1 MNRYFSGNFNN
12 FFKKVL
18 VVLLIMFGLVTIFSS
33 SLLAKPKSKAPNL
46 FFDPPASDVPSKSF
60 SREGIKKSRAALR
73 TRNVDI
79 KINLRKYKRI
89 LLNLFEDMNLEA
101 EKTHVHMGSRGEMTW
116 SGKLK
121 DVEFG
126 TVDIT
131 KYKGSWAGRVSWDGH
146 LFLLRPRPKGGITIE
161 EIDAGLLPP
170 HRDPLVPDIDFEP
183 LKENE
188 NNGENSPP
196 IALDSGE
203 TIDLMV
209 VYTQATQAIYGTSGI
224 ESMIINAVDSAN
236 TAYARSQITA
246 RLRLVHMAEIDYTET
261 GDMGDAL
268 DEITDG
274 NIAGVDALRDQY
286 GADIVSMIDEDS
298 NYCGIAWVMT
308 PGWLSN
314 SMERLA
320 FNVTY
325 SGCLGNHTMT
335 HEIGHNEGCAH
346 DRANSSVPGSYP
358 YSHGHRD
365 TVTGFRTIM
374 SYSCPGGTCPRI
386 SNFSNPN
393 VSFSGAP
400 TGIDH
405 NSDPDNSAD
414 NALSMNNT
422 DQIVANW
429 RQAVELSEPDPP
441 SALAANAVSG
451 EQIDL
456 DWIDESDNEDGFL
469 LERSED
475 NSNWIEIASLTPNST
490 SYEDLGLESGFTY
503 YYRIRA
509 FNGAGNSE
517 FSNVVQETTLSS
529 GIINQSFISSKDS
542 YIVQTSPNQNFGN
555 ASFLMADGVALDA
568 NNGKYGEVMAVLSWD
583 VSSLPNNAVVQSVGI
598 TVNMENTSSAD
609 YNLLEA
615 KVPWS
620 EGNVDW
626 NDFSGSSSIGNS
638 VLGVI
643 PPLVLGEQTLN
654 LNQAGINLVQGWISG
669 SVSNHGLIVR
679 TSGTNNGIIFSSKE
693 SSNPKPTIHIS
704 YTSGSA
710 PQTVTVNFQN
720 NGSYSGTQDAILR
733 QRSPSSNY
741 SNDTE
746 LVADGVEQDPSN
758 GRYGEVMSVLSWDV
772 SSIPNNAV
780 VQSASI
786 TFNMVDPS
794 SADYHFYEAKV
805 PWAEGSV
812 TWDDFSNTSSL
823 GSAILGIIPPLI
835 WNTQTFNLNSSGIN
849 LLQGWIDGS
858 ISNNGL
864 VVRTSGTNNG
874 IIFNSSEA
882 SFGQPILSITYDQ
895 P

>member
-1 MNRYFSGNFNN
+1 MNRYVSGNFNDLL
-12 FFKKVL
+12 KKVL
-18 VVLLIMFGLVTIFSS
+18 VVLLIMFGLLTIWSG
-33 SLLAKPKSKAPNL
+33 SLLAKPKSKVPNL
-46 FFDPPASDVPSKSF
+46 FFDQPANNAQTKSF
-60 SREGIKKSRAALR
+60 SRGKNKKSRAALR
-73 TRNVDI
+73 TRNADI

-101 EKTHVHMGSRGEMTW
+101 EKTHVHMGPKGEMTW

-121 DVEFG
+121 GVEFG

-131 KYKGSWAGRVSWDGH
+131 KYKGSWAGRVSWEGH
-146 LFLLRPRPKGGITIE
+146 LFLFRPRPSGGITIE

-170 HRDPLVPDIDFEP
+170 HRDPLVPEIDFEP
-183 LKENE
+183 IKENE
-188 NNGENSPP
+188 NNGESSPP
-196 IALDSGE
+196 VALDSGE

-209 VYTQATQAIYGTSGI
+209 VYTQATRAIYGTSGI

-261 GDMGDAL
+261 GDMGEAL

-274 NIAGVDALRDQY
+274 NIAGVNALRDQY
-286 GADIVSMIDEDS
+286 GADVVSMIDEDS

-314 SMERLA
+314 NMERLA

-346 DRANSSVPGSYP
+346 DRANSSVAGSYP

-365 TVTGFRTIM
+365 SVTGFRTIM

-393 VSFSGAP
+393 VNFNGAP

-405 NSDPDNSAD
+405 DSDPDNSAD

-429 RQAVELSEPDPP
+429 RQAVDLSKPDSP
-441 SALAANAVSG
+441 SFLAANAVSE

-456 DWIDESDNEDGFL
+456 NWNDESDNEDGFY
-469 LERSED
+469 LERSDD
-475 NSNWIEIASLTPNST
+475 NSNWIQVASLAPNST
-490 SYEDLGLESGFTY
+490 SYEDLGLESAVTY

-509 FNGAGNSE
+509 FNGAGNSG

-529 GIINQSFISSKDS
+529 GTINQSFVTSKDS
-542 YIVQTSPNQNFGN
+542 YIVQTSPTQNFGN
-555 ASFLMADGVALDA
+555 ESTLMADGVTQDP
-568 NNGKYGEVMAVLSWD
+568 NNGNYGEVMAVLSWD
-583 VSSLPNNAVVQSVGI
+583 VSSLPNNAVVQSVSI
-598 TVNMENTSSAD
+598 TLNMENSSSAE

-615 KVPWS
+615 RVPWT
-620 EGNVDW
+620 EGTVGWD
-626 NDFSGSSSIGNS
+626 DFSSSSSIGSS
-638 VLGVI
+638 VLGAI

-654 LNQAGINLVQGWISG
+654 LNQAGENLVQGWING
-669 SVSNHGLIVR
+669 SISNNGLVIR
-679 TSGTNNGIIFSSKE
+679 SDGSNNGIIFSSKE
-693 SSNPKPTIHIS
+693 SSNTKPTIHIS
-704 YTSGSA
+704 YTTGSA
-710 PQTVTVNFQN
+710 PQSITVNFQN

-733 QRSPSSNY
+733 QRSPGSNY
-741 SNDTE
+741 PSDPE

-786 TFNMVDPS
+786 TFDMVDPS
-794 SADYHFYEAKV
+794 SGDYHFLEVKV
-805 PWAEGSV
+805 PWTEGSV
-812 TWDDFSNTSSL
+812 TWDDFTNASSL
-823 GSAILGIIPPLI
+823 GSSILGVIPPLI

-864 VVRTSGTNNG
+864 VVKTSGTNNG

-882 SFGQPILSITYDQ
+882 SSGQPILSITYTQ